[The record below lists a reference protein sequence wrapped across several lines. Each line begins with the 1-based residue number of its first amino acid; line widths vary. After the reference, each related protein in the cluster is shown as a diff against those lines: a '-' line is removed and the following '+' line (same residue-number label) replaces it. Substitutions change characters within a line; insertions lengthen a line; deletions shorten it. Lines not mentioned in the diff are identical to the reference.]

1 MTETTVVRIVDWPV
15 LRLNSERMNRSTS
28 PGSRALRW
36 LLLSIVALAPLVS
49 PALTVLP
56 FTPLRV
62 QVTNEIDAL
71 QTLPDPSN
79 AERKRLR
86 ALNKA
91 NDVFS
96 SNSISDGKALRTF
109 KNTLGRYPE
118 YAETLDTVASNLVAV
133 YNNEYDF
140 VGSLLLELPPS
151 PEATAINAQ
160 YSAHAN
166 TAAKLNA
173 DITAKKTSALYDA
186 AKRRLDSIFARAN
199 QALLIPF
206 PNDLVTNQAKAKI
219 DVGAGP
225 KNFTATSS
233 SSDLNVLQAVR
244 SGDTISL
251 TINVVESTRGLAFAI
266 PNVQLGTARYEIP
279 SDASFAYR
287 TDFDFFAMPPTSTDT
302 AATNGTIFVSTTATE
317 VFGTF
322 ECSGPGFNITGGRFR
337 VNITTP

>member
-1 MTETTVVRIVDWPV
+1 MI
-15 LRLNSERMNRSTS
+15 
-28 PGSRALRW
+28 
-36 LLLSIVALAPLVS
+36 ALAPLVS
-49 PALTVLP
+49 SALTVLP

-62 QVTNEIDAL
+62 QLTNEINAL
-71 QTLPDPSN
+71 ETLPDPSS

-86 ALNKA
+86 TLNKA

-96 SNSISDGKALRTF
+96 NSSMSDGKALRTF

-118 YAETLDTVASNLVAV
+118 YTETLDAVASNLVAV
-133 YNNEYDF
+133 YNIEYNF
-140 VGSLLLELPPS
+140 VGTLLPELPPS
-151 PEATAINAQ
+151 PETTVVMAQ
-160 YSAHAN
+160 YNAHAN

-173 DITAKKTSALYDA
+173 DVTAKKTSALYDA
-186 AKRRLDSIFARAN
+186 AKRKLDSIFTRAN

-206 PNDLVTNQAKAKI
+206 PNDLVTNQVKAKI
-219 DVGAGP
+219 DLGAGP

-233 SSDLNVLQAVR
+233 SSDLNVLQAVQT
-244 SGDTISL
+244 GDTISL
-251 TINVVESTRGLAFAI
+251 TINVVESTRGLTFTI

-287 TDFDFFAMPPTSTDT
+287 TDFDFFAMPPTSTDIG
-302 AATNGTIFVSTTATE
+302 ATNGSIFVSTTATE

-322 ECSGPGFNITGGRFR
+322 ECSGPGFDISGGRFR